1 MNTSINNQ
9 NLFDSKASDLQSANF
24 EFENSG
30 IKTIPGDCANS
41 GIVKLKLDEDY
52 TNVTPVNSV
61 GMASV
66 GYQSYEA
73 PIELSLAL
81 KQGTIFKCLNK
92 PFLGTGGKLL

>member
-1 MNTSINNQ
+1 MNDSI
-9 NLFDSKASDLQSANF
+9 NF

-41 GIVKLKLDEDY
+41 GIVKLKLDDDY
-52 TNVTPVNSV
+52 SNVTPINFV

-66 GYQSYEA
+66 GFQSYEA
-73 PIELSLAL
+73 PTELTLAL
-81 KQGTIFKCLNK
+81 KQGTIFNCLNK